1 VICLGPRDPI
11 DIAGPRPLSDV
22 VVRPLNFTVRPHVEP
37 VRPQRLWQLIAWVA
51 ASLGALSVFA
61 VWLVFKVSSC
71 QYMETAPAYSPDGKF
86 YTQLE
91 ITLCRDHDKSH
102 SRLVMGAAGK
112 SGKSVLL
119 EFGPSVGTVN
129 MAWHEG
135 PEFRVDAPEFAI
147 TKRYGPYDELP
158 RVVVTSP
165 QAARVP

>member
-1 VICLGPRDPI
+1 VSPRALGEIVRPR
-11 DIAGPRPLSDV
+11 LQSDAC
-22 VVRPLNFTVRPHVEP
+22 VRPLNLTVRPHVEI

-51 ASLGALSVFA
+51 ASLGALSVVA

-71 QYMETAPAYSPDGKF
+71 QYMETDPAYSPDGKF

-119 EFGPSVGTVN
+119 ELGPSVGTIN

-135 PEFRVDAPEFAI
+135 PEFRVEAPEFAI